1 MPIPSGWLDV
11 ASLPHSGH
19 STTRES
25 RRLSGRSSDG
35 DADHDRRNGDA
46 RKQSESTSAS
56 QDAGTRRGVTL
67 GVMTPLASP
76 DAYLERIGLAMGSHP
91 GLAEV
96 HRAHAT
102 TIPFENFDPY
112 AGRPVSLQPADIE
125 RKLVV
130 RRRGGYCFEHNLLLR
145 AALESLGITEV
156 EPMLARVR
164 INPDPG
170 SRALN
175 HLLLRVR
182 DDRGTWLADVGF
194 GGGGLLDPL
203 PFRPGAEAEQS
214 GWAYRLVDDG
224 PELVLQSLT
233 DGEWRDLY
241 GFVPEPA
248 RPIDIEVNNWYTAT
262 HPESG
267 FVTGIMTGL
276 RLADRCLSL
285 FVSDQPV
292 LVERSVGGASTVTE
306 LELADVPGLLAD
318 RFGIRNVTIGSGGRL
333 VLVEPV
339 G

>member
-1 MPIPSGWLDV
+1 
-11 ASLPHSGH
+11 
-19 STTRES
+19 
-25 RRLSGRSSDG
+25 
-35 DADHDRRNGDA
+35 
-46 RKQSESTSAS
+46 
-56 QDAGTRRGVTL
+56 
-67 GVMTPLASP
+67 
-76 DAYLERIGLAMGSHP
+76 
-91 GLAEV
+91 
-96 HRAHAT
+96 
-102 TIPFENFDPY
+102 
-112 AGRPVSLQPADIE
+112 
-125 RKLVV
+125 
-130 RRRGGYCFEHNLLLR
+130 
-145 AALESLGITEV
+145 
-156 EPMLARVR
+156 MLARVR